1 MLVAVTP
8 RWKTKILLAKLNE
21 GCLLCQTVPGDLL
34 SRPAA
39 CKLGVPGALFNRR
52 INSVELPMLLVPFSP
67 SWLKLAVLVNG
78 IRSSALETRTVPFVP
93 STSTAWASS
102 SCHRGWLGWSGGGK
116 FPSFIQSKSRRGW
129 LFSSHDCSNSFPILK
144 I

>member
-8 RWKTKILLAKLNE
+8 RWKTKILLAKPNE

-39 CKLGVPGALFNRR
+39 CKLGVPGALFDRR

-67 SWLKLAVLVNG
+67 S
-78 IRSSALETRTVPFVP
+78 
-93 STSTAWASS
+93 
-102 SCHRGWLGWSGGGK
+102 
-116 FPSFIQSKSRRGW
+116 
-129 LFSSHDCSNSFPILK
+129 
-144 I
+144 